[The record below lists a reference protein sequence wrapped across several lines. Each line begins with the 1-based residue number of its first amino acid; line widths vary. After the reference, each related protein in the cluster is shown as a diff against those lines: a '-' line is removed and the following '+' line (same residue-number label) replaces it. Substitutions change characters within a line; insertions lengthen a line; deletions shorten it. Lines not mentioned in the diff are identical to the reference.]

1 LQPTLKVPVNG
12 GKGRER
18 LTTYWAER
26 QVSDEL
32 PAIQTD
38 LFWMPQRPLMAATGQ
53 YEPQT
58 AVPSVPTFVFPKP
71 RA

>member
-38 LFWMPQRPLMAATGQ
+38 LFWMPQRPLMAEFGSSQ
-53 YEPQT
+53 HLNQCRLWPIM
-58 AVPSVPTFVFPKP
+58 
-71 RA
+71 